1 MGASE
6 SSEEK
11 TGTGLGTAILRL
23 KMKKNRGE
31 ITDDQY
37 DLDMKALLATNGGEP
52 HESESEGKRGKEN
65 MEENIPACKDSPTTP
80 EQQRTTTT
88 VKVESTPKPKVAAS
102 DTAIIGEATIA
113 ASPDVISEMKMKN
126 ALCAP
131 ALPTPQRF
139 EDIELGEGGLA
150 MKIVR
155 LKKLHTSAAI
165 TTEHFEWMLK
175 RLLRVRAFGCPGN
188 HELIRSS
195 TPTDRWICNVC
206 EKPLPLQSTVFSCR
220 ECDWDGC
227 KDCLKEAQRTA
238 AAEIK
243 YDWWGEEE
251 EEKEEGELVE
261 AVRFQCPSNCGL
273 SQTRTTSNQANPQ
286 FTFVTSTIVQILTP
300 EALRASSS
308 ATFARKHCR
317 RRR

>member
-1 MGASE
+1 
-6 SSEEK
+6 
-11 TGTGLGTAILRL
+11 
-23 KMKKNRGE
+23 
-31 ITDDQY
+31 
-37 DLDMKALLATNGGEP
+37 
-52 HESESEGKRGKEN
+52 

-80 EQQRTTTT
+80 AQQRTTTT

-102 DTAIIGEATIA
+102 DTAIITIA
-113 ASPDVISEMKMKN
+113 ASPDIISEMKMT
-126 ALCAP
+126 
-131 ALPTPQRF
+131 TPQRF

-251 EEKEEGELVE
+251 EGKEEGELVE

-308 ATFARKHCR
+308 ATCARKHCR